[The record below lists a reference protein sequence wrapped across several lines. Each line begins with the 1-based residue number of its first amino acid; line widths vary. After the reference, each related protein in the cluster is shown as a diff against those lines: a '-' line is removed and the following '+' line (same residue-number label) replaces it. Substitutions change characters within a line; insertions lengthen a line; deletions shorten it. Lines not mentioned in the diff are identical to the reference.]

1 MIKEQLTLPLWE
13 IKYINMCTE
22 TGSSG
27 TFTFAHAYSIWPSR
41 DDILRD
47 NVKRIWAIVALIMM
61 FAVPTIGIRLL
72 S

>member
-13 IKYINMCTE
+13 IKYINSTE
-22 TGSSG
+22 TGTSG
-27 TFTFAHAYSIWPSR
+27 TFTFTHMYCIWPTR

-47 NVKRIWAIVALIMM
+47 NVKRIWTIVALIMM
-61 FAVPTIGIRLL
+61 FAGPAAIIRLL